1 MNQLANKTMLIT
13 GASSG
18 FGRAIA
24 LACAEAGADV
34 ALVARRRDALE
45 ELAAQIATTGRRA
58 AVCPAD
64 IADETQIRAAVEQA
78 QAELGQIDVLV
89 NNAGTNFPQR
99 GIMETAPAQWAEILN
114 VNLTSAYLFT
124 HLLLPDMIARQA
136 GMIIN
141 VSSIAGIHPRLRS
154 GVAYSASKMGMDALN
169 RITNEEGNPH
179 RVRACLICPGD
190 SNTPLLDKRPA
201 PPSPEQRS
209 QILQPEDIAQAVVFV
224 AGLPPHVLVEQMT
237 IRPVAQP

>member
-45 ELAAQIATTGRRA
+45 EIAAQIATTGGRA

-78 QAELGQIDVLV
+78 LAELGQIDVLV
-89 NNAGTNFPQR
+89 NTAGTNFPQR

-169 RITNEEGNPH
+169 RITNEESNPH

>member
-1 MNQLANKTMLIT
+1 MLIT

-58 AVCPAD
+58 VVCPAD